1 MVPNRMD
8 KIDRYVDRVQRLAP
22 APKVVAQVLLL
33 FADPNREVD
42 RLAELISYDPSL
54 TVEMLRRSNSAFFRG
69 AEPASDV
76 FEAVTRLGFNEAQSV
91 ATALVGMPAAS
102 LTGAR
107 DAGDADRL
115 WRHSV
120 MTAVAAGALAAL
132 VHDTEVKAFTAG
144 LLHDVGKLVL
154 AAFEGA
160 AYADMMRQYGASG
173 SALARAEEA
182 RLGVTHPEIG
192 ARLLA
197 RWGLPGN
204 IISAILHQHHPPPA
218 GAPFERLT
226 ATLQLADSLA
236 HHLTGGETPSPDP
249 ASSNPEA
256 MTLLELTAED
266 VQTVGEQ
273 IQERL
278 RQVQELLQTPAW

>member
-91 ATALVGMPAAS
+91 TTALVGMPAAS
-102 LTGAR
+102 
-107 DAGDADRL
+107 
-115 WRHSV
+115 
-120 MTAVAAGALAAL
+120 
-132 VHDTEVKAFTAG
+132 
-144 LLHDVGKLVL
+144 
-154 AAFEGA
+154 
-160 AYADMMRQYGASG
+160 
-173 SALARAEEA
+173 
-182 RLGVTHPEIG
+182 
-192 ARLLA
+192 
-197 RWGLPGN
+197 
-204 IISAILHQHHPPPA
+204 
-218 GAPFERLT
+218 
-226 ATLQLADSLA
+226 
-236 HHLTGGETPSPDP
+236 LTGGETPSPDP

-266 VQTVGEQ
+266 VQTAGEQ

-278 RQVQELLQTPAW
+278 RQVQELLQIPAW